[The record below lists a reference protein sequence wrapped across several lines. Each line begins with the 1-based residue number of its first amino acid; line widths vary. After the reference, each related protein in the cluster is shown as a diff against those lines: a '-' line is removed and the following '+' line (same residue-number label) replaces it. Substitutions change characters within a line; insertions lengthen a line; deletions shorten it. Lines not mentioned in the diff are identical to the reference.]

1 MGGRVDS
8 NEFVVSVEDA
18 NEVEGVMGIYWG
30 GGDNLGGGVESGLEG
45 ELLTWSSFEKS
56 VTVEAGK
63 SDVEGVLMGAETVEG
78 SVVLEF
84 GWLCS
89 KARGWRQQEKT
100 DGLE

>member
-1 MGGRVDS
+1 M
-8 NEFVVSVEDA
+8 
-18 NEVEGVMGIYWG
+18 
-30 GGDNLGGGVESGLEG
+30 GGGVERWLEG
-45 ELLTWSSFEKS
+45 ELLTWTSFEKS

-89 KARGWRQQEKT
+89 KARG
-100 DGLE
+100 